1 MQKVQKVE
9 NFNIQSDCKTMSKK
23 RTRLIMCV
31 YTQSKVT
38 TRWRALVNRMIM
50 KQRVK
55 YEQIKKNLLCVFCKG
70 DSIPRKQV
78 QDCSKEF
85 LGNNSTKKI
94 SWKSQRSQ

>member
-1 MQKVQKVE
+1 MQNNEQKE
-9 NFNIQSDCKTMSKK
+9 N
-23 RTRLIMCV
+23 RLIMCA
-31 YTQSKVT
+31 YTQSKGT

-94 SWKSQRSQ
+94 SWRSHQSQ

>member
-1 MQKVQKVE
+1 
-9 NFNIQSDCKTMSKK
+9 
-23 RTRLIMCV
+23 
-31 YTQSKVT
+31 
-38 TRWRALVNRMIM
+38 MIM

-70 DSIPRKQV
+70 DSISRKQV

-94 SWKSQRSQ
+94 SWKSQQSQW